1 MKPFEK
7 ITYYNKNYHGSGKNR
22 QNDIYYYLIRT
33 NMMSN
38 FENTSLDEW
47 EKDGNL
53 MVKRVPLRD
62 VEKVLRDTIL
72 DNPINKVILEEM
84 LDIFKEYNKI
94 KDFI

>member
-1 MKPFEK
+1 
-7 ITYYNKNYHGSGKNR
+7 
-22 QNDIYYYLIRT
+22 
-33 NMMSN
+33 MMSN